1 MYNNNDHIFKLNNR
15 PLNNYPYRYPF
26 QLSYCPL
33 KSCCN
38 DEYAKLNANNIF
50 CKVNT
55 FNDKVVINSGNLQIK
70 DLASFPLTSP
80 GFGNYASINGTPYF
94 YNYITNN
101 WINLLENNTFTLNSS
116 PGIFTEP
123 TTSNTEGYTTFTF
136 QIPNTYGT
144 IFDYTIHSNFPP
156 EPITITDETT
166 PIELQSPTSTSSGS
180 LYGVGR
186 GFAILQPYIY
196 QGVNNAAYT
205 FNSYSNPGFNLYQNG
220 TTNEYEYLRTYATTN
235 VSGVNTYTTSLN
247 NDYSRNGNNTL
258 IIIGKTIVN

>member
-1 MYNNNDHIFKLNNR
+1 MYNNNHIFKLNNR
-15 PLNNYPYRYPF
+15 PLKNYPYPF
-26 QLSYCPL
+26 QLSYCPI

-38 DEYAKLNANNIF
+38 DEYAKLNANNVF

-70 DLASFPLTSP
+70 DLGSFPPTSP
-80 GFGNYASINGTPYF
+80 GFGNYASINGIPYY
-94 YNYITNN
+94 YNYITNK
-101 WINLLENNTFTLNSS
+101 WINLLENTFTLKSS

-123 TTSNTEGYTTFTF
+123 TSSEPEGYTTFTF
-136 QIPNTYGT
+136 QIPNTYGQV
-144 IFDYTIHSNFPP
+144 FEYTIHSNLPP

-166 PIELQSPTSTSSGS
+166 PIELQSPTSTSGS

-196 QGVNNAAYT
+196 EGVNNLAYT
-205 FNSYSNPGFNLYQNG
+205 FNSFSSPGFDLYIN
-220 TTNEYEYLRTYATTN
+220 TSNEREYLRTFATTN

-247 NDYSRNGNNTL
+247 YDYSRNGNNTL